1 MKNLSLILNI
11 VLLIAVAILFYLHFS
26 GRPAG
31 AGAVTDSSS
40 TPSDLK
46 IAYINSDTVLKHYE
60 YLSVVKGDIENKTKR
75 MQQDFQNRLAGLEK
89 EIEAYK
95 RNVNNMTLGQV
106 RAVEE
111 DLGKKEQNLRMYQ
124 QTLSQQVMEEQEKL
138 NKELYDRITVFL
150 KKYGQEKGLQVVFK
164 YDQTSDILY
173 GGQGLDISQ
182 DVIKGLNDSYKS
194 EGAKAD
200 TTAKKK

>member
-1 MKNLSLILNI
+1 MKNLSLILNV
-11 VLLIAVAILFYLHFS
+11 VLLIAVAVLFYLHFS
-26 GRPAG
+26 SKPAG
-31 AGAVTDSSS
+31 SQVSAEGTV

-60 YLSVVKGDIENKTKR
+60 YLNVMKTDLESRTKK
-75 MQQDFQNRLAGLEK
+75 MQSDFQNRLAGLEK

-124 QTLSQQVMEEQEKL
+124 QTLSQQVMEEEAKL
-138 NKELYDRITVFL
+138 NKQLYDRITEFL

-164 YDQTSDILY
+164 FDQTSDILY

-182 DVIKGLNDSYKS
+182 DVIKGLNESFKS

-200 TTAKKK
+200 TTKTK